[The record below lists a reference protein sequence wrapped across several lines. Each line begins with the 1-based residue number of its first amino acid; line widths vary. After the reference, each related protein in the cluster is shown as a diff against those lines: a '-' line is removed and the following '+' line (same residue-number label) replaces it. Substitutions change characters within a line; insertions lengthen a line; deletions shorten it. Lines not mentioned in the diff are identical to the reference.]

1 MGREI
6 HMRLAHFLAFVL
18 FFAAAFA
25 WPTWRTWRRYGVN
38 PLVLPRDDS
47 PAGVVAGGFRLTMLA
62 LFAGLA
68 ALAAGASPALFGPLP
83 WLEHTAVSVAGWA
96 MVAAALVWIVA
107 AQALMGRSWRI
118 GIDTRVQPPL
128 VQTGL
133 FARSRNP
140 IFLGMRVALLGFFLV
155 LPNALTLAVLAAG
168 EVLMQMQVRLEEQH
182 LTSSLDEEYRR
193 YAARTPRWL

>member
-1 MGREI
+1 
-6 HMRLAHFLAFVL
+6 MRLALFLAFVL

-47 PAGVVAGGFRLTMLA
+47 PAGLVAAGFRLAMLS

-68 ALAAGASPALFGPLP
+68 ALAAGAPPPLFGPLP
-83 WLEHTAVSVAGWA
+83 WLEHVAVGVAGWTL
-96 MVAAALVWIVA
+96 VAAALAWIVA
-107 AQALMGRSWRI
+107 AQAQMGRSWRI
-118 GIDTRVQPPL
+118 GIDTRAQPPL

-182 LTSSLDEEYRR
+182 LGSTLGEAYRQ